1 MRRVM
6 SLTTGGDF
14 VMVIEVPLVGSTN
27 SDTIAARASLVAADR
42 LMRGCL
48 GLIRERAASSDFERR
63 YEAPRG
69 IMMVGVAV
77 NGSDHDIVYSY
88 GWLCEE
94 QDLYIPLVDRGGDT
108 SGIHIFGYIGTF

>member
-1 MRRVM
+1 
-6 SLTTGGDF
+6 
-14 VMVIEVPLVGSTN
+14 MVIDVPSVGSTN

-48 GLIRERAASSDFERR
+48 GLIWRRAASSDFERR

-69 IMMVGVAV
+69 IMMVGAVAV
-77 NGSDHDIVYSY
+77 NGSDHDIVDSY

-94 QDLYIPLVDRGGDT
+94 QDLYRW
-108 SGIHIFGYIGTF
+108 